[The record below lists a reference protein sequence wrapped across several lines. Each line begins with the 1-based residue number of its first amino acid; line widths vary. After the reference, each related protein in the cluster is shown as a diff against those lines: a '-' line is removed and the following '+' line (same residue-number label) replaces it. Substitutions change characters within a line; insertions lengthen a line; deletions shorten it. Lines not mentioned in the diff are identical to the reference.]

1 MKEYIVR
8 VLHLKGIQ
16 YILYMYNIN
25 HWLVG
30 CEHFELKRK
39 MLNTL
44 GCQLGNGVKVVAPI
58 HFSTAFTV
66 GDDTW
71 IGGGFS
77 IQGNGTVVIGKN
89 CDFGPE
95 VSITTGSHYIG
106 SSDRRA
112 GEGYNNSI
120 TIGNGC
126 WIGNRATIINNITI
140 GNGSV
145 IAACSCVI
153 SDVAPNSL
161 VAGVPAKFKKQ
172 LV

>member
-16 YILYMYNIN
+16 YILYMYI
-25 HWLVG
+25 WLVG